1 MRTKLFSILLL
12 MLLISCGQPAP
23 VTPLPTAVPATT
35 EPSPTTIPPTS
46 EPAVDA
52 PTTEP
57 TLEPT
62 AVPTPEP
69 TATTTVV
76 EETTVADNGISF
88 IYDNLASEVVV
99 EKEPANV
106 GSSNDPYWITN
117 PAYDRFTLVGYPLSD
132 TFHDPRI
139 EVYPA
144 RDYAS
149 LSVIA
154 AEQIDALTQLLQER
168 PSTATDELPF
178 IPLFNAAQV
187 IRARVHYL
195 DFTGGSGVAYLTFY
209 AQSAYP
215 ITNGELFY
223 TFQGL
228 TSDQQ
233 TYVSAILPIAQADL
247 PDEIDNATFD
257 YNAFIE
263 QLDTYHSELTDAL
276 TTADDATF
284 TPAVSL
290 LDAMVQSLNV
300 APALP
305 AETVEALT
313 VDYPLA
319 HGQVQPSQPLVV
331 NGRSVNDSNLVEVQ
345 LWAGDVALAVGQA
358 SPADGN
364 WSLTIDVPSP
374 YNGSA
379 RLLVI
384 NDSESVTV
392 PLEIFTIAAM
402 PTAAG
407 EPAVQLYRPIVGE
420 TAVSG
425 YPLYFEGQV
434 RNPVENTITIGLLVD
449 GCSRFAAQ
457 QSFTVT
463 PAAAD
468 RDTGWTGVL
477 ILPQAIEGDDSCAI
491 AYTGKMGEGA
501 WAATAM
507 SVPVLAEDDPNAN
520 RISLEAGFNMVLKA
534 GRTERIAGTAVN
546 AEEVT
551 VTLSRS
557 DDNAIIAEGTAT
569 VGDFGFWELSLSIPS
584 DAPDFVQVAVVISSD
599 DSEAPPALYTGASIT
614 R

>member
-35 EPSPTTIPPTS
+35 ELSPTAIPPTS
-46 EPAVDA
+46 EPVADA

-69 TATTTVV
+69 TATTVV
-76 EETTVADNGISF
+76 EETAVATNGISF
-88 IYDNLASEVVV
+88 IYDDLASEIII
-99 EKEPANV
+99 EQEPANV
-106 GSSNDPYWITN
+106 ADDNAPPWATN
-117 PAYDRFTLVGYPLSD
+117 PAYDRFMLIGYPLTD
-132 TFHDPRI
+132 TFQDPHI
-139 EVYPA
+139 NIYPA

-149 LSVIA
+149 LSVA
-154 AEQIDALTQLLQER
+154 ASERIEALAQLLQER
-168 PSTATDELPF
+168 PSTATEELPF
-178 IPLFNAAQV
+178 LPIFGAAQI
-187 IRARVHYL
+187 IRARIHYL
-195 DFTGGSGVAYLTFY
+195 DFTSGSGVAYLTFY
-209 AQSAYP
+209 AQDAFP
-215 ITNGELFY
+215 ITNRQLFY

-358 SPADGN
+358 SPTDGN
-364 WSLTIDVPSP
+364 WSLTIDIPSA
-374 YNGSA
+374 YNGPT

-384 NDSESVTV
+384 NGSESVTV

-491 AYTGKMGEGA
+491 AYTGKMGEGT

-584 DAPDFVQVAVVISSD
+584 DAPDFVQVAIVISSD
-599 DSEAPPALYTGASIT
+599 ESEAPPALYTGASIT